1 MSGLKIGKYYGED
14 TNKKT
19 YLISETLENGY
30 SDITSI
36 EMIVKA
42 SDFANKDFL
51 FTKDFLNSYVSTI
64 DINTISDREK
74 HLLCQ
79 YSVLPYD
86 DIVSFYDASKTS
98 VLVDDVDNTLINSLK
113 TRKES
118 VMDLFNTTFSS
129 SQLSSLSTDL
139 SINNTITFDLS
150 SVITTIDNAGYL
162 SNENK
167 ITIKNI
173 LSGETQKGYSDDIYK

>member
-30 SDITSI
+30 TDITSI

-51 FTKDFLNSYVSTI
+51 FTKDFLTSYVSTI

-86 DIVSFYDASKTS
+86 DIVSFYDAGKAS
-98 VLVDDVDNTLINSLK
+98 VLVNDVSDILINCLK

-118 VMDLFNTTFSS
+118 VIDLFSS
-129 SQLSSLSTDL
+129 SFSPSQLGSLSTDL
-139 SINNTITFDLS
+139 SINNTSTFDLS
-150 SVITTIDNAGYL
+150 SVIATIDNAGYL

-173 LSGETQKGYSDDIYK
+173 LNGETQKGYSDDIYK